1 MRPASLSA
9 SVAGNPLRTGVLALV
24 AAGCSAIAAIAVG
37 GRPGVWTGI
46 GLFGLLA
53 WRWSY
58 AMMSRADAAGWERAA
73 GRYRRAVVGLPVVV
87 VAAFILLLA
96 RVH

>member
-1 MRPASLSA
+1 MRPASMPA
-9 SVAGNPLRTGVLALV
+9 SVAGNPLLTAALV
-24 AAGCSAIAAIAVG
+24 LVAGACSAVAAIAVG

-58 AMMSRADAAGWERAA
+58 SMMTRAEAAGSQRSA
-73 GRYRRAVVGLPVVV
+73 GRYRRAVIGLPVVV

-96 RVH
+96 RVQ

>member
-1 MRPASLSA
+1 MPA

-24 AAGCSAIAAIAVG
+24 AVGCCAIAAIAVG

-46 GLFGLLA
+46 GLFALLT

-58 AMMSRADAAGWERAA
+58 AMMRRAESAGSERSA
-73 GRYRRAVVGLPVVV
+73 GRYRRAVVGLPVVI

>member
-1 MRPASLSA
+1 MRPASMPGA
-9 SVAGNPLRTGVLALV
+9 VAGNPLLMAGLVIV
-24 AAGCSAIAAIAVG
+24 AAACSAIAAIAVG

-46 GLFGLLA
+46 GLFGVLV

-58 AMMSRADAAGWERAA
+58 AMLRRAESAGSDRSAV
-73 GRYRRAVVGLPVVV
+73 RYRRAVVGLPVVI

-96 RVH
+96 HVH